1 MTTFAACSAL
11 LSGVRSLLEVFD
23 TSVMAGGPAP
33 VQARDALRKAALH
46 IAQVRLL
53 RSGRYASDLDK
64 ALTRLRYTPQGR
76 GSDAP
81 GGELSAA
88 LSSGLIAPAQ
98 WRASFGCASAC
109 SGSLPRSN
117 RTAPPAGRKAWS
129 ATPSTP
135 RWQGCAGAAVG
146 ASRSGGRPWRR
157 ALAATQVALLRALD
171 PAATNGL
178 DTRQFHLA
186 VQTLPVPAGEAE
198 LRSWEGVRDLAL
210 AEWCDAHPLVGLLA

>member
-1 MTTFAACSAL
+1 
-11 LSGVRSLLEVFD
+11 
-23 TSVMAGGPAP
+23 MAGGPAP
-33 VQARDALRKAALH
+33 AQARDALRKAALH

-64 ALTRLRYTPQGR
+64 ALSRLRYTPPGR

-81 GGELSAA
+81 GRELSAA
-88 LSSGLIAPAQ
+88 LSSGLMAASAVEGFVRLRQCLLGQLAEIDTAPLRLPAAKALVRNAQ
-98 WRASFGCASAC
+98 YAALARLRGHSRWRVALRRASVEG
-109 SGSLPRSN
+109 
-117 RTAPPAGRKAWS
+117 
-129 ATPSTP
+129 
-135 RWQGCAGAAVG
+135 
-146 ASRSGGRPWRR
+146 

-171 PAATNGL
+171 PAATDGL
-178 DTRQFHLA
+178 DTGQFHLA